1 MLKSSAFYVIEGQR
15 QGVSLADKMLLA
27 DKDSLPLRSGRRY
40 CSKVATPI
48 KKYQLKKMLNMNSV
62 KKTDKKEVRT
72 SRLRGKKTALA
83 PAIYRYTIRFTGE
96 EYDRFLH
103 LFEQSGMKR
112 KSSFIRKRIFLE
124 PFKVI
129 TIDKAGVDYYN
140 KLTETVALFRSLGVN
155 YNQVVKM
162 MHTRYSD
169 KVAWTLLEK
178 LELITSELMEVGNE
192 IKTQNEAFKQ
202 WLQR

>member
-1 MLKSSAFYVIEGQR
+1 MVPRYYRPCFVQGRFYFYPE
-15 QGVSLADKMLLA
+15 
-27 DKDSLPLRSGRRY
+27 
-40 CSKVATPI
+40 
-48 KKYQLKKMLNMNSV
+48 
-62 KKTDKKEVRT
+62 
-72 SRLRGKKTALA
+72 
-83 PAIYRYTIRFTGE
+83 
-96 EYDRFLH
+96 H
-103 LFEQSGMKR
+103 
-112 KSSFIRKRIFLE
+112 FIRKRIFLE

-129 TIDKAGVDYYN
+129 TIDKAAVDYYN

-178 LELITSELMEVGNE
+178 LNLITSELMEVGNE
-192 IKTQNEAFKQ
+192 IKAQNEVFKQ

>member
-1 MLKSSAFYVIEGQR
+1 
-15 QGVSLADKMLLA
+15 
-27 DKDSLPLRSGRRY
+27 
-40 CSKVATPI
+40 
-48 KKYQLKKMLNMNSV
+48 MNSV
-62 KKTDKKEVRT
+62 KKTDKKGVRT
-72 SRLRGKKTALA
+72 SRLRGKKTALD

-96 EYDRFLH
+96 EYNRFLQ

-112 KSSFIRKRIFLE
+112 KSNFIRKRIFLE

-129 TIDKAGVDYYN
+129 TIDKAAVDYYN

-169 KVAWTLLEK
+169 KVAWTILEK
-178 LELITSELMEVGNE
+178 LNLITSELMEVGNE